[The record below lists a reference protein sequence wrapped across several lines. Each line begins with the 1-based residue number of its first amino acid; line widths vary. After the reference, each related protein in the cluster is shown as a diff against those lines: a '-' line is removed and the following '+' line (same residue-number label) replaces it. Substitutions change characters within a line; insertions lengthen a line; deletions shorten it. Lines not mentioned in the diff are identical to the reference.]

1 MQDLDKEASYQS
13 LLEARRVLDEFGNNC
28 EIAED
33 IQLFNDKWLIV
44 MKLKNNGNVTGDFPL
59 ITSWH
64 VMIDIDY
71 PMGEI
76 TFYPSK
82 KEGIKSIY
90 PQQSPHIEEENQYYY
105 NSNICLEQYSPFLRN
120 ESYDIFKLYNYVS
133 QALEWIKAAS
143 TNSLLRNGDLFE
155 MVAYPTNSLQ
165 KQILFSED
173 KEKFLNWQDIQG
185 KAGFCNFK
193 SGSIQAGQ
201 HTSLFYLTDFYVG
214 KSSYKNEK
222 KIVSSYEWGDYVL
235 KEKTEEKK
243 GIWIKLKMMPLVEPW
258 EAPRTWGQLISIL
271 KANDINFYQDVFS
284 LLNELRD
291 GLNHFMM
298 LGFPIPKIV
307 GESPAEYFWQGIE
320 LPKLSYARTDDKYFV
335 GFRKNSVGY
344 NYVDKRYVFNFNK
357 YIKWIKSENWST
369 ENLISRG
376 GLSKDINQLNYLF
389 IGVGSVGSGIVEAM
403 VRMGVRKVDIVDPD
417 VLQMGNLTRHELLA
431 NDLHH
436 SKAKQMVDRIS
447 KSNIHY
453 TGKSYNTHIE
463 DFVQNFPEK
472 ISEYDV
478 IIETTGENK
487 VLELLGNLNLDAKV
501 FSVSIGISAHRL
513 YLYSSKSKSISI
525 DTFLST
531 IHPWID
537 IDFDEFPLESF
548 PRDGFGCWHPLF
560 PARLDHVNLLCSTA
574 VIIMETDL
582 IDDKDHIT
590 IVERGEL
597 GTTKIIF
604 RNEIV

>member
-1 MQDLDKEASYQS
+1 M
-13 LLEARRVLDEFGNNC
+13 
-28 EIAED
+28 
-33 IQLFNDKWLIV
+33 
-44 MKLKNNGNVTGDFPL
+44 
-59 ITSWH
+59 
-64 VMIDIDY
+64 
-71 PMGEI
+71 
-76 TFYPSK
+76 
-82 KEGIKSIY
+82 
-90 PQQSPHIEEENQYYY
+90 
-105 NSNICLEQYSPFLRN
+105 
-120 ESYDIFKLYNYVS
+120 
-133 QALEWIKAAS
+133 
-143 TNSLLRNGDLFE
+143 
-155 MVAYPTNSLQ
+155 
-165 KQILFSED
+165 
-173 KEKFLNWQDIQG
+173 
-185 KAGFCNFK
+185 
-193 SGSIQAGQ
+193 
-201 HTSLFYLTDFYVG
+201 
-214 KSSYKNEK
+214 
-222 KIVSSYEWGDYVL
+222 
-235 KEKTEEKK
+235 
-243 GIWIKLKMMPLVEPW
+243 
-258 EAPRTWGQLISIL
+258 
-271 KANDINFYQDVFS
+271 
-284 LLNELRD
+284 
-291 GLNHFMM
+291 
-298 LGFPIPKIV
+298 
-307 GESPAEYFWQGIE
+307 
-320 LPKLSYARTDDKYFV
+320 
-335 GFRKNSVGY
+335 
-344 NYVDKRYVFNFNK
+344 
-357 YIKWIKSENWST
+357 
-369 ENLISRG
+369 
-376 GLSKDINQLNYLF
+376 NYLV

-597 GTTKIIF
+597 GKTKIIF